1 MILKKNIVI
10 SLLLFS
16 SAKLYS
22 EMNFVSY
29 GWELF
34 DRITD
39 SRTNSLASASIAYP
53 IAVTGAPLLNPAL
66 SNIYN
71 NKIGITH
78 QSRIAGMINSEFIG
92 FNKRIADSNWISIS
106 LLYEGVSNIP
116 DTRNVLLD
124 WGNDG
129 VFGTFDAG
137 EGNGILD
144 EGERLNVNKIGYFS
158 QNQFGLYGAISRP
171 YRKWQIGLG
180 IKLLFHTID
189 DHYGLGAGINIG
201 AYRVFNNTH
210 LGIVLNNSPSSGII
224 WDNGNVELSPGYLSV
239 GLHHLIR
246 LNKYNL
252 ELNPIYKTNFLIMD
266 RTIDSKLLFNAI
278 PVEVYG
284 AIEAIYKRKI
294 FFRLGLF
301 QSGSLSTGLGLILKN
316 ISIDYAFIVDNSI
329 KGLDNNHLITVGVS
343 SDWIKEK
350 VFN

>member
-1 MILKKNIVI
+1 MISKINIVI
-10 SLLLFS
+10 SLLLIS
-16 SAKLYS
+16 SPKIYA
-22 EMNFVSY
+22 EVNFVSY

-39 SRTNSLASASIAYP
+39 SRTNSLANASIAYP
-53 IAVTGAPLLNPAL
+53 IASTGAPLLNPAL

-92 FNKRIADSNWISIS
+92 FNKNIADSNWISIS

-124 WGNDG
+124 WGSDG

-144 EGERLNVNKIGYFS
+144 EGERLDVDKIGYFS

-201 AYRVFNNTH
+201 AYRAFNNTH

-224 WDNGNVELSPGYLSV
+224 WDNGNIELSPGFLSV

-246 LNKYNL
+246 LKKYNL
-252 ELNPIYKTNFLIMD
+252 EINPIYKTNFLIMD
-266 RTIDSKLLFNAI
+266 RTIDSKLIFNAI
-278 PVEVYG
+278 PFELFG
-284 AIEAIYKRKI
+284 AMEAIYKRKI

-301 QSGSLSTGLGLILKN
+301 ESGSLSTGLGVIFEN
-316 ISIDYAFIVDNSI
+316 ISIRSVNWWYFHSSI
-329 KGLDNNHLITVGVS
+329 CPS
-343 SDWIKEK
+343 S
-350 VFN
+350 